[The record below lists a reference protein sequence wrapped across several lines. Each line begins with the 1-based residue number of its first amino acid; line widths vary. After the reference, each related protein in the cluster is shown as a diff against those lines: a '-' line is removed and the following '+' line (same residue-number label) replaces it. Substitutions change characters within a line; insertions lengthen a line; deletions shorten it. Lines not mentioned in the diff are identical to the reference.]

1 MVFCKPDDRSCVNQR
16 VYFISDYRRPSP
28 YDKPEAAE
36 ASTTVAPPP
45 PTPASE
51 KPRAPVRIAP
61 LKPNVQDLTQA
72 QINKARMVKASRIAY
87 TDDFE
92 AAQTYLDEQSI
103 PYDIDTTLSSKDG
116 LVLVGDDGVTIAYR
130 GTEIRNPVDLSA
142 DAMIAVGVE
151 ENHPQF
157 KTADEQFK
165 LVQEKY
171 GSPNELVGYSL
182 GGTKAMTLGNKHG
195 IDTTT
200 FNAFTGKNL
209 LASESTATHNVIR
222 TTEDFA
228 TLGIG
233 LAGGKKNWEVSSILP
248 HQDKINPIEAHK
260 LSNFTEQS
268 VRRPG
273 HTDTL
278 LRAAAHEGVKRGE
291 LELIDAI
298 KVAQEKGLSFTE
310 FVHEFN
316 GKKGQDTL
324 PDGSALAGSRMH
336 RDSKWVK
343 YWNESKG
350 EGSSAPAFTPAE
362 ESHFDSIPEQESTYK
377 PAIRPKERES
387 FRQKTAEARAE
398 VIQDAHTKLIKVT
411 EAVDTHT
418 NMHKASASAIKRA
431 VHPVNLGIGLGGGLA
446 AGALMDD
453 VIDRDHKIV
462 EPVRIGVEGA
472 AAGAITEMG
481 AAALVGSA
489 LSAGTMGVGAAAGG
503 ASYLAGA
510 GASKLTTSVL
520 ESAHA
525 SKDVS
530 EGVGATVGGGVGGGV
545 GAAAAI
551 GGAALMGAEIG
562 EFGGPVGLALGTGIG
577 SVIGA
582 AGWLIGKM
590 GGR

>member
-1 MVFCKPDDRSCVNQR
+1 
-16 VYFISDYRRPSP
+16 
-28 YDKPEAAE
+28 
-36 ASTTVAPPP
+36 
-45 PTPASE
+45 
-51 KPRAPVRIAP
+51 
-61 LKPNVQDLTQA
+61 
-72 QINKARMVKASRIAY
+72 
-87 TDDFE
+87 
-92 AAQTYLDEQSI
+92 
-103 PYDIDTTLSSKDG
+103 
-116 LVLVGDDGVTIAYR
+116 
-130 GTEIRNPVDLSA
+130 
-142 DAMIAVGVE
+142 
-151 ENHPQF
+151 
-157 KTADEQFK
+157 
-165 LVQEKY
+165 
-171 GSPNELVGYSL
+171 
-182 GGTKAMTLGNKHG
+182 
-195 IDTTT
+195 
-200 FNAFTGKNL
+200 
-209 LASESTATHNVIR
+209 
-222 TTEDFA
+222 
-228 TLGIG
+228 
-233 LAGGKKNWEVSSILP
+233 
-248 HQDKINPIEAHK
+248 
-260 LSNFTEQS
+260 
-268 VRRPG
+268 
-273 HTDTL
+273 
-278 LRAAAHEGVKRGE
+278 
-291 LELIDAI
+291 
-298 KVAQEKGLSFTE
+298 
-310 FVHEFN
+310 
-316 GKKGQDTL
+316 
-324 PDGSALAGSRMH
+324 
-336 RDSKWVK
+336 
-343 YWNESKG
+343 
-350 EGSSAPAFTPAE
+350 
-362 ESHFDSIPEQESTYK
+362 
-377 PAIRPKERES
+377 
-387 FRQKTAEARAE
+387 

-510 GASKLTTSVL
+510 GASKLTTSAL
-520 ESAHA
+520 ESVHA